1 MQDQCRHNEQCW
13 LSGLAGKGS
22 KNVYYMVHGCHCDG
36 DLVHSE
42 FTDLGMS
49 IYTTPGKI
57 PPKRIPYDHKF
68 QCS

>member
-1 MQDQCRHNEQCW
+1 MSNAGIPRGDRLSKMQAR
-13 LSGLAGKGS
+13 
-22 KNVYYMVHGCHCDG
+22 YYMVHGCHYDG